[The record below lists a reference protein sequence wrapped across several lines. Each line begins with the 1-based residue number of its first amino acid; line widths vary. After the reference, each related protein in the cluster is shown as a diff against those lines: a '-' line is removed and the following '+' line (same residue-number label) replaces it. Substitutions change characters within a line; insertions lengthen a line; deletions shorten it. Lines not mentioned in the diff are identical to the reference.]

1 MLLRGSVVCGLM
13 SVSAA
18 AEDRSRGEHFLYRR
32 WLLQSG
38 EFGVP
43 SGAYLY
49 GRHGD
54 PRRVAWMWKVC
65 QEDT

>member
-1 MLLRGSVVCGLM
+1 M
-13 SVSAA
+13 SVSAS
-18 AEDRSRGEHFLYRR
+18 AEDRSREEHFLYRR